1 MAVATFIPNDTAAL
15 SGVPYKHQVELAAAN
30 GAITSVA
37 GGHVHITK
45 AGVCALTLAAP
56 YADGAELIIVAETAY
71 AHTVTVASAASGG
84 GSGQDVGTFGG
95 AINDSC
101 VLVSRDSKWWVVS
114 TRNVTFA

>member
-1 MAVATFIPNDTAAL
+1 MANPTTFIPQNLGT
-15 SGVPYKHQVELAAAN
+15 GVPTQSNVEVASAD
-30 GAITSVA
+30 GAIVSIA

-56 YADGAELIIVAETAY
+56 YGDGATLVIVSETAN

-84 GSGQDVGTFGG
+84 GTGQDVGTFGG
-95 AINDSC
+95 AINDGC
-101 VLVSRDSKWWVVS
+101 TLVSRNGKWWVSS

>member
-1 MAVATFIPNDTAAL
+1 MPATFVPNDTSPL
-15 SGVPYKHQVELAAAN
+15 SGVAYKHPIELAAAD
-30 GAITSVA
+30 GAIASIA

-45 AGVCALTLAAP
+45 ATAAALTLAAP
-56 YADGAELIIVAETAY
+56 YADGAELIITSETAA
-71 AHTVTVASAASGG
+71 AHTVTIPSAAAGG

-101 VLVSRDSKWWVVS
+101 ILISRNGKWFVVA